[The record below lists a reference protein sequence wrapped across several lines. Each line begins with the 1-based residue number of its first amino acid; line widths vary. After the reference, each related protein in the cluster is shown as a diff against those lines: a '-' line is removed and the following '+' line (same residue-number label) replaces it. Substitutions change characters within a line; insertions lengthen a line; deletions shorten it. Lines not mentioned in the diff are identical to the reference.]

1 MNKKW
6 IFLIILVVIIFI
18 AGVVVYRIDMN
29 RMENNEPVLFSTWG
43 KDYSVKE
50 ENKTDVL
57 DNEDQNTLTDVQT
70 DAEENGL
77 NVVLSLEDEISNNS
91 VWCGTFNLVWNDLK
105 NDVAKQDIVFMP
117 QLKVAEN
124 LNKGTFNTNYLSE
137 ESYYK
142 IHGYAIKE
150 LKEKIE
156 KDIKEKFNEKSD
168 ILDSFEWPEE
178 KGEQYFL
185 YAMLKKEFEFP
196 MVFSRLENGSFGEY
210 NNVKYFGID
219 ETTEEAVR
227 DQVQVLY
234 YESKDNFAVKLTTK
248 QNDEVIISR
257 GTKENTYID
266 IYNEIMENAEKYN
279 GSTYF
284 TEEDILQIPNIN
296 FDIKENIDDFTGR
309 EFLYSDG
316 TEHEITQA
324 MQTIQFELNEKG
336 GEIKSEAGMMVD
348 KLAINTETEK
358 REFIVDDTFTIFLKE
373 KDKELP
379 YFAAT
384 ISDITQVQ
392 ENANK

>member
-18 AGVVVYRIDMN
+18 AGDVVYRIDMN

>member
-373 KDKELP
+373 KDKELS

>member
-57 DNEDQNTLTDVQT
+57 NNEDQNTLTDVQT

-105 NDVAKQDIVFMP
+105 NNVAKQDIVFTP
-117 QLKVAEN
+117 QLKIAEN

-142 IHGYAIKE
+142 IHGYATKE

-185 YAMLKKEFEFP
+185 YAMLKKKFKFP
-196 MVFSRLENGSFGEY
+196 MFFSRLEDDSFGEY
-210 NNVKYFGID
+210 DNVKYFGID
-219 ETTEEAVR
+219 ETTQETVR

>member
-150 LKEKIE
+150 LKEKI
-156 KDIKEKFNEKSD
+156 KKKIK
-168 ILDSFEWPEE
+168 
-178 KGEQYFL
+178 
-185 YAMLKKEFEFP
+185 KKN
-196 MVFSRLENGSFGEY
+196 R
-210 NNVKYFGID
+210 
-219 ETTEEAVR
+219 
-227 DQVQVLY
+227 
-234 YESKDNFAVKLTTK
+234 
-248 QNDEVIISR
+248 
-257 GTKENTYID
+257 
-266 IYNEIMENAEKYN
+266 
-279 GSTYF
+279 
-284 TEEDILQIPNIN
+284 
-296 FDIKENIDDFTGR
+296 
-309 EFLYSDG
+309 
-316 TEHEITQA
+316 
-324 MQTIQFELNEKG
+324 
-336 GEIKSEAGMMVD
+336 
-348 KLAINTETEK
+348 K
-358 REFIVDDTFTIFLKE
+358 RYKRKI
-373 KDKELP
+373 
-379 YFAAT
+379 
-384 ISDITQVQ
+384 
-392 ENANK
+392 

>member
-57 DNEDQNTLTDVQT
+57 NNEDQNTLTDVQT

>member
-57 DNEDQNTLTDVQT
+57 NNEDQNTLTDVQT

-142 IHGYAIKE
+142 IHGYATKE

-185 YAMLKKEFEFP
+185 YAMLKKKFKFP
-196 MVFSRLENGSFGEY
+196 MVFSRLEDDSFGEY
-210 NNVKYFGID
+210 DNVKYFGID
-219 ETTEEAVR
+219 ETTEEAAR

>member
-57 DNEDQNTLTDVQT
+57 NNEDQNTLTDVQT

-105 NDVAKQDIVFMP
+105 NDVAKQDIVFTP
-117 QLKVAEN
+117 QLKIAEN

-142 IHGYAIKE
+142 THGYATKE

-196 MVFSRLENGSFGEY
+196 MVFSRLEVGSFGEY

-219 ETTEEAVR
+219 ETTQETVR

-279 GSTYF
+279 GTTYF